1 MIERQGPLS
10 LSRQCE
16 LLGLSRAALY
26 YRAVKT
32 GACELELMAL
42 IDRQYL
48 QTPFYGSRR
57 MAAWLQAQGHAVNRK
72 RVQRLMLRMGL
83 AAIYQRPRT
92 SRPAP
97 EHRIYPYLLRG
108 LRIER
113 VGQVGAAD
121 ITYIPW
127 RGFLY
132 LVAVMDWV
140 SRYVLAWRLSNLLD
154 ASFCIEALEDALSQ
168 GRPEIFNTD
177 QGSQFTD
184 DDFTGVLRAHGVAI
198 SMDGR
203 GRLADNIFVER
214 LWRSLKY
221 EEVYLKAYEN
231 VTEARQGIAPTSS
244 STTTNGY
251 TRRWVTAPRA
261 KCSSKPLISA
271 VPRGEKRWRTP
282 NTISTMRCNP
292 GRISYLTITRS
303 LSRRSGP
310 PQSSVAL
317 RQVPP
322 AWVSSGVASFLREIR
337 RSSIRQC

>member
-1 MIERQGPLS
+1 MVERPGPLS

-26 YRAVKT
+26 YRPVAV
-32 GACELELMAL
+32 GIYELELMAL

-48 QTPFYGSRR
+48 RTPFYGTRR
-57 MAAWLQAQGHAVNRK
+57 MAAWLQTQGHGVNRK
-72 RVQRLMLRMGL
+72 RVQRLMQRMGL

-108 LRIER
+108 LSIER
-113 VGQVGAAD
+113 VDQVWAAD
-121 ITYIPW
+121 ITYIPMA

-154 ASFCIEALEDALSQ
+154 ASFCIEALQAALRQ

-184 DDFTGVLRAHGVAI
+184 DGFTGVLRGHGVMI

-203 GRLADNIFVER
+203 GRFADNIFVER
-214 LWRSLKY
+214 PWRSVKF
-221 EEVYLKAYEN
+221 EEVYLKAYESVAQARRGIDAYFEFYN
-231 VTEARQGIAPTSS
+231 HQRLHQALGYRTPRQVLEEALGMKPAGRRSVKQETGP
-244 STTTNGY
+244 Y
-251 TRRWVTAPRA
+251 QWRRWGNPQRGLSAMRPAEGKVRARLVARARSLVAAAPAPVKGPRA
-261 KCSSKPLISA
+261 
-271 VPRGEKRWRTP
+271 
-282 NTISTMRCNP
+282 
-292 GRISYLTITRS
+292 TRAG
-303 LSRRSGP
+303 SRRP
-310 PQSSVAL
+310 
-317 RQVPP
+317 
-322 AWVSSGVASFLREIR
+322 
-337 RSSIRQC
+337 

>member
-1 MIERQGPLS
+1 MIERKGPLS

-16 LLGLSRAALY
+16 LLGLSRAAFY
-26 YRAVKT
+26 YQAVRT
-32 GACELELMAL
+32 GAYELELMAL

-57 MAAWLQAQGHAVNRK
+57 MAAWLKAQGHAVNRK
-72 RVQRLMLRMGL
+72 RVQRLMQRMGL
-83 AAIYQRPRT
+83 
-92 SRPAP
+92 PAP

-108 LRIER
+108 LKIER
-113 VGQVGAAD
+113 VGQVWAAD
-121 ITYIPW
+121 ITYIPMA

-168 GRPEIFNTD
+168 GQPEIFNTD

-203 GRLADNIFVER
+203 GRFADNIFVER

-221 EEVYLKAYEN
+221 EEIYLKAYEN
-231 VTEARQGIAPTSS
+231 VAEARQGI
-244 STTTNGY
+244 
-251 TRRWVTAPRA
+251 TAYFEFYNYQRLHQA
-261 KCSSKPLISA
+261 LA
-271 VPRGEKRWRTP
+271 YRTP
-282 NTISTMRCNP
+282 RQVFDEAAPLAGSARGKNASACP
-292 GRISYLTITRS
+292 TRS
-303 LSRRSGP
+303 A
-310 PQSSVAL
+310 Q
-317 RQVPP
+317 
-322 AWVSSGVASFLREIR
+322 
-337 RSSIRQC
+337 